1 MHYYLITTLNDHDGK
16 VFWEEYIGKSKDK
29 AIELLNEKRQTGYHG
44 DGQPIY
50 FYSIKTSEKELEQY
64 CDGFSDM
71 YRPRTIF
78 KTNIKNKIKKKIK
91 KIKNFFN
98 NVENILWL
106 SALAIMIIS
115 ILYIVAEIICR
126 IYYFINQ

>member
-16 VFWEEYIGKSKDK
+16 VFWEEYIGKSKGK

-44 DGQPIY
+44 DGHPIY
-50 FYSIKTSEKELEQY
+50 FHSIKTSEKELEQY
-64 CDGFSDM
+64 CDGFSDK

-98 NVENILWL
+98 VENILRL
-106 SALAIMIIS
+106 SVAVLIGSMSLCAAVAI
-115 ILYIVAEIICR
+115 
-126 IYYFINQ
+126 IYRTYCFINQ